1 MVAFRDHFG
10 ERAPSGREIAASV
23 ARLLGDPDT
32 EFIVAQSDAGE
43 FLGYVQARYRY
54 SVWLSGS
61 ESQLEDVFVSRSS
74 RGTGVGLRLLEAAMV
89 QAQKRGCRF
98 VGLNTNERNADALR
112 LYARAGFSAARERWQ
127 GGRQLWLT
135 RAAKDA

>member
-1 MVAFRDHFG
+1 
-10 ERAPSGREIAASV
+10 
-23 ARLLGDPDT
+23 
-32 EFIVAQSDAGE
+32 
-43 FLGYVQARYRY
+43 
-54 SVWLSGS
+54 
-61 ESQLEDVFVSRSS
+61 VFVSRSS
-74 RGTGVGLRLLEAAMV
+74 RGTGVGLLLLEAAIV

-127 GGRQLWLT
+127 GGRQLWLA